1 MVYLQ
6 EVEDESE
13 VSQVEISQT
22 ELSQESEKPIV
33 PVKHTKK
40 ISLNSKFDASWY

>member
-13 VSQVEISQT
+13 VSQTEIAVTEISQ
-22 ELSQESEKPIV
+22 EIEKPVV

-40 ISLNSKFDASWY
+40 ISLNSKLDET